1 MAEDDSIP
9 QGGGCR
15 WHVAAVAVDTGRGC
29 ALRSP
34 GGPFE
39 GSIDWKYPQHRWPK
53 NGSMDTKAL
62 GTGSRPGDLAE
73 PEIHVPEGAPRL
85 TGADSPY
92 HPTVPPSTGPP
103 APPAP
108 SLISQTWRA

>member
-9 QGGGCR
+9 PGGGCL
-15 WHVAAVAVDTGRGC
+15 WDVAAVAVDTGRGC

-39 GSIDWKYPQHRWPK
+39 GSIDWKYPQHGWPK
-53 NGSMDTKAL
+53 NGSMETNAL
-62 GTGSRPGDLAE
+62 VRGGLAE
-73 PEIHVPEGAPRL
+73 PEIHVPKEAPRL

-103 APPAP
+103 APPAA
-108 SLISQTWRA
+108 SLISQTWQA